1 MPKNKRKFPSVE
13 TLEGAGV
20 RVKRLFPTQ
29 HLRNY
34 DPFVLLDEFFVDPST
49 GFPPHTHRGFEAIT
63 YMLKGSF
70 RHTDDIGNDTEV
82 FPGGVQRFTA
92 GRGITHSEMPGKEK
106 MNHGFQLWINL
117 PKRLKGIEPSY
128 QQVDP
133 EQIPEITVEGRKIRT
148 VVGEGSSV
156 KLLTPVIYLDVTLD
170 EKARYAVNTPDEFV
184 GFIYV
189 FQGVLKTEE
198 TAIKTGEALFLKE
211 GERLTVQSEALSRFL
226 VLTGEPHGEPI
237 HQHGPFVD

>member
-1 MPKNKRKFPSVE
+1 MSDNKRKFQAIE
-13 TLEGAGV
+13 TLEGAGA

-29 HLRNY
+29 FLRYY

-63 YMLKGSF
+63 YMLEGSF
-70 RHTDDIGNDTEV
+70 RHEDNMGNDTEV

-106 MNHGFQLWINL
+106 INHGFQLWINL
-117 PKRLKGIEPSY
+117 PKELKGIEPGY
-128 QQVDP
+128 QQVNPD
-133 EQIPEITVEGRKIRT
+133 QIPEIRVEGRKIRT
-148 VVGEGSSV
+148 IVGEGSPV
-156 KLLTPVIYLDVTLD
+156 ELLAPVIYLDITLD
-170 EKARYAVNTPDEFV
+170 EKIRYAVNTPDEFV

-189 FQGVLKTEE
+189 FEGILKTGEI
-198 TAIKTGEALFLKE
+198 TIKTGEALFLKE

-226 VLTGEPHGEPI
+226 VLSGKPHGEPI
-237 HQHGPFVD
+237 LQHGPFVD